1 MYTLFVWN
9 TAKCARWVP
18 RMLTDANKSAR
29 MGAALMFL
37 ERYERDG
44 NAFLDQDIT
53 GDELG
58 FHTTPH

>member
-1 MYTLFVWN
+1 
-9 TAKCARWVP
+9 
-18 RMLTDANKSAR
+18 MLTDANKSAR